1 MHHVVKYVLPMSL
14 AMTLLGCSNVF
25 GQRGVIHDHATDY
38 QGSVDVAPLVIP
50 AHLSGSKMGD
60 DYVVP
65 KARNRGATKPPSLL
79 PPESLPDQ
87 IARGQVHAGGASD
100 IGVTRNRQSLLIAQD
115 FPLAWSRFAR
125 VLRSAGYKVL
135 VEDPKIATYFI
146 LDLPATNNTAK
157 KDTPIYQVRLKP
169 VAGATEV
176 RLASQEGHPLNDII
190 VNRVFNDISDALA
203 GNGKNTTTAW
213 LHRIFKNL

>member
-1 MHHVVKYVLPMSL
+1 MNKFCAHFSKHTLYQGNTLTHHWWWMVGYGGKNRRLTHPTKQKGITMHHVVKYVLPMSL

-79 PPESLPDQ
+79 PPESLP
-87 IARGQVHAGGASD
+87 
-100 IGVTRNRQSLLIAQD
+100 
-115 FPLAWSRFAR
+115 
-125 VLRSAGYKVL
+125 
-135 VEDPKIATYFI
+135 
-146 LDLPATNNTAK
+146 
-157 KDTPIYQVRLKP
+157 
-169 VAGATEV
+169 
-176 RLASQEGHPLNDII
+176 
-190 VNRVFNDISDALA
+190 
-203 GNGKNTTTAW
+203 
-213 LHRIFKNL
+213 